1 MPVIPEL
8 LTRGGGFPNAA
19 ELERRLL
26 AGEALLAESANHLM
40 QVVDVLESYGVVLDA
55 YSRNLIYQA
64 EEQFLNPFPIFKF
77 LDGDLSPA
85 KIWRHLIH
93 DRINFEYAEYCMR
106 TMLWH
111 GTGGL
116 DAYLDGEAFR
126 ASCAAII
133 QAKTRRD
140 PLLACLNPLFPD
152 FLPELIRSA
161 ATTHALGQFWR
172 VMSDLFLAL
181 AAAERDGAV
190 RSIDAVVD
198 FIQAGLVA
206 AAAQPITYRVSI
218 GGQPFWVLPPEAGL
232 TFLMDVAVPYV
243 EAVFLRGTP
252 FLGTVSFNAQAG
264 QIPVEQSAFAYGALY
279 ADPLPT
285 MGAGIPPSLLMQD
298 MYRHLPSRLHS
309 WYDRQGRG
317 EGDVRVKICMSFQKA
332 MFCVTNA
339 AIRGTFPHPLA
350 TEVAGEQAANRAHA
364 AAWCSRLCR
373 ARTDCLDALEEALET
388 APREAREEAA
398 EEATEEAAQRAPGD
412 PPFAATGRA

>member
-8 LTRGGGFPNAA
+8 LTRCGGRPEAA

-26 AGEALLAESANHLM
+26 TGQTLLAESANHVM

-64 EEQFLNPFPIFKF
+64 ETQFLNPFPIFKF
-77 LDGDLSPA
+77 LDGDLRPG
-85 KIWRHLIH
+85 KIWRHLMH

-106 TMLWH
+106 AMLWH

-116 DAYLDGEAFR
+116 DAYLDSAPVQGLCQE
-126 ASCAAII
+126 II
-133 QAKTRRD
+133 QRKTRRD
-140 PLLACLNPLFPD
+140 PLLGLLHPLFPE
-152 FLPELIRSA
+152 FLPELIRAA

-172 VMSDLFLAL
+172 VMSDLFLDL
-181 AAAERDGAV
+181 AEAERQGTVA
-190 RSIDAVVD
+190 SIEAVVT
-198 FIQAGLVA
+198 FLQNGLVA
-206 AAAQPITYRVSI
+206 AAGQPITYGVSI
-218 GGQPFWVLPPEAGL
+218 GGAHLWVLPPDAGL

-252 FLGTVSFNAQAG
+252 FLGTVSFNAQAE
-264 QIPVEQSAFAYGALY
+264 QIPADQGDFAYGALF

-298 MYRHLPSRLHS
+298 MFRHLPERLHA
-309 WYDRQGRG
+309 WYRSQGRG

-339 AIRGTFPHPLA
+339 AIRGTFPHALA
-350 TEVAGEQAANRAHA
+350 TEVPDERAANQAHA
-364 AAWCSRLCR
+364 AAWAARLSK
-373 ARTDCLDALEEALET
+373 ARTDSLDALDPDSP
-388 APREAREEAA
+388 APEA
-398 EEATEEAAQRAPGD
+398 EEGQA
-412 PPFAATGRA
+412 

>member
-8 LTRGGGFPNAA
+8 LTRSGGQPDGT
-19 ELERRLL
+19 ELARRLL
-26 AGEALLAESANHLM
+26 AGETLLAESPCHVM

-106 TMLWH
+106 AMLWH

-116 DAYLDGEAFR
+116 DAYLDGESFR
-126 ASCAAII
+126 ENCAAII
-133 QAKTRRD
+133 RCKTRRD
-140 PLLACLNPLFPD
+140 PLLALLNPLFPE

-181 AAAERDGAV
+181 AQAEQQGSVATIED
-190 RSIDAVVD
+190 VVE
-198 FIQAGLVA
+198 FIKRGLVA
-206 AAAQPITYRVSI
+206 AAANPISYQVRV
-218 GGQPFWVLPPEAGL
+218 GEQAFWVLPPEAGL
-232 TFLMDVAVPYV
+232 TFLVDVAVPYV

-252 FLGTVSFNAQAG
+252 FLGTVSFNAQAR
-264 QIPVEQSAFAYGALY
+264 QIPPDQAAFAYGALF

-298 MYRHLPSRLHS
+298 MYRHLPERLHS
-309 WYDRQGRG
+309 WYQEQGRG

-350 TEVAGEQAANRAHA
+350 SAASAEQAANQAYA
-364 AAWCSRLCR
+364 AAWADRLSK
-373 ARTDCLDALEEALET
+373 ARTDCLDALDSQVEEQA
-388 APREAREEAA
+388 
-398 EEATEEAAQRAPGD
+398 
-412 PPFAATGRA
+412 